1 MTDEHETNPTIVV
14 GGDVSGQIG
23 QGGTVVQTQ
32 TGEAPTNRERPITVL
47 FWAANPVDTAPL
59 RLDEEV
65 RTIDERL
72 RASEH
77 RDRFDLRSQW
87 AVRYSDLS
95 EGLLRYRPEIVH
107 FSGHGDPSGLLLFES
122 DAGHSQTVS
131 VDALAELFRLAGDEV
146 RCVVFNAC
154 YSAEQASAVAETV
167 DCVVGTTRAIEDRS
181 ALAFAA
187 GFYRALGYGR
197 DVQTAFEMGRN
208 EISIAGLTDDD
219 VPQLHAKQGIEAAD
233 VHFA

>member
-1 MTDEHETNPTIVV
+1 MTETNDTPTIRID
-14 GGDVSGQIG
+14 GDVTGQVASGQ
-23 QGGTVVQTQ
+23 TVFQTQ
-32 TGEAPTNRERPITVL
+32 TPSDASRSRERPVTVL
-47 FWAANPVDTAPL
+47 FWAANPVDTAQL

-77 RDRFDLRSQW
+77 RDRFDLRTQL

-107 FSGHGDPSGLLLFES
+107 FSGHGDPGGLLLFEGDDGNS
-122 DAGHSQTVS
+122 HTVT
-131 VDALAELFRLAGDEV
+131 VDALADLFRLAGDEV
-146 RCVVFNAC
+146 RCAVFNAC
-154 YSAEQASAVAETV
+154 YSTDQAAAVAENV

-197 DVQTAFEMGRN
+197 SVQSAFDLGRN
-208 EISIAGLTDDD
+208 EIDISGFSDDD
-219 VPQLHAKQGIEAAD
+219 VPRLHTKQGIEASN
-233 VHFA
+233 VRFT